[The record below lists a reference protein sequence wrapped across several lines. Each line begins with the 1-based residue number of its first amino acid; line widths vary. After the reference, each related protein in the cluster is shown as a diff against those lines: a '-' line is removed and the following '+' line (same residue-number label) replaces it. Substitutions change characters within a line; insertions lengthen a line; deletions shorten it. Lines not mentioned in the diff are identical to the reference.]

1 MRATTD
7 RLNRFNPQLW
17 TQFWKLAKPYWFS
30 EDKWRAGGLLLVLLI
45 LAIVVNAINVGI
57 SFIFRDINTSLA
69 NFPQTNDTSTFW
81 RLIWKYV
88 GIMVIATPI
97 VVLFGYLRDKLGLY
111 WREWMTYR
119 FLGRY
124 LQNRA
129 YYQMNCNDAIDN
141 PDQRISED
149 IRTFTRTSLF
159 FLLVILNSTITLIS
173 FTGVLLSISL
183 TLSAALLLYAIIGT
197 VITAWIGQRLIGIN
211 FNQLRQ
217 EADFRYGLI
226 HIRDNAESIA
236 FYGGEERELMHIRR
250 RFLAAIRNFNLLIAW
265 DRNLSCFTTGYDYFV
280 RAVPLLIVAPIYFAG
295 NTDFGAITQ
304 AAIAFNQIF
313 SALSIIVSQFEN
325 LTAFAA
331 GINRLGSF
339 ADALEPASIQP
350 PGATTIS
357 ATETSHLG
365 LCRVTLLTPN
375 YQRTLVKNLTLSVN
389 PGEGLVIIGASGSG
403 KSSILRAIG
412 GLWNAG
418 TGHVHRPRLSEMLFL
433 PQRPYMVLGSL
444 RDQLLY
450 PHQDLDIS
458 EDKLLQVLQQVNL
471 DGLPDQVG
479 GFDLELDWTNILSL
493 GEQQRLAFARI
504 LLTQPRYVILDEATS
519 ALDVNNEQCLYQQL
533 QMMQTTFISVGHR
546 ASLLQYHHYIL
557 KLEGN
562 ADWQMLPNQE
572 YHAANLVGDG

>member
-1 MRATTD
+1 MPAKTD
-7 RLNRFNPQLW
+7 RLNNRFDRRLW

-30 EDKWRAGGLLLVLLI
+30 EHKWRAGGLLLVLLI
-45 LAIVVNAINVGI
+45 LAVVVNAINVSI

-81 RLIWKYV
+81 RLIWKYL

-129 YYQMNCNDAIDN
+129 YYQMNCAQALDN

-149 IRTFTRTSLF
+149 IRAFARTSLF
-159 FLLVILNSTITLIS
+159 FLLVILNSAITLVS
-173 FTGVLLSISL
+173 FTGVLLSISV
-183 TLSAALLLYAIIGT
+183 TLSAALLVYAIVGT

-217 EADFRYGLI
+217 EANFRYGLV

-250 RFLAAIRNFNLLIAW
+250 RFLEAIRNFNLLITW
-265 DRNLSCFTTGYDYFV
+265 ERNLSFFTTGYDFFV
-280 RAVPLLIVAPIYFAG
+280 RSLPFVIVAPIYFAG

-313 SALSIIVSQFEN
+313 GALSLVVSQFEN

-350 PGATTIS
+350 SKTTTIIT
-357 ATETSHLG
+357 TEASHLA
-365 LCRVTLLTPN
+365 LRRVTLLTPN
-375 YQRTLVKNLTLSVN
+375 YQRTLVRNLTLSVN
-389 PGEGLVIIGASGSG
+389 PGQGLVIIGPSGSG
-403 KSSILRAIG
+403 KSSILRAIA

-418 TGHVHRPRLSEMLFL
+418 TGRVNRPRLNEILFL

-450 PHQDLDIS
+450 PHQGQDIS
-458 EDKLLQVLQQVNL
+458 EGKLIQALEQVNL
-471 DGLPDQVG
+471 ENLPDRVG
-479 GFDLELDWTNILSL
+479 GFDLELDWTNTLSL

-519 ALDVNNEQCLYQQL
+519 ALDLNNEQRLYQQL
-533 QMMQTTFISVGHR
+533 QKMQTTFISVGHR
-546 ASLLQYHHYIL
+546 ASLLQYHHHIL
-557 KLEGN
+557 KLAGD
-562 ADWQMLPNQE
+562 ADWQLLLNQE
-572 YHAANLVGDG
+572 YHAANSLVT